1 MLRVE
6 DEQQTTVACA
16 DGRRRARHRRRP
28 GRRRDVI
35 PHRRLRQCPCLGS
48 GAWPL
53 PRRQR
58 RPGPVMAMK
67 AFASIFTALAL
78 LVLPTIADAGQ
89 IYGTI
94 VLGGQG
100 VKGAP
105 IEIQCGK
112 EAAVT
117 GTTAGDGSYRINVS
131 QQGQCTLTLTSY
143 DGRPFAAV
151 FSGPNPTVYK

>member
-1 MLRVE
+1 M
-6 DEQQTTVACA
+6 T
-16 DGRRRARHRRRP
+16 
-28 GRRRDVI
+28 
-35 PHRRLRQCPCLGS
+35 
-48 GAWPL
+48 
-53 PRRQR
+53 
-58 RPGPVMAMK
+58 MK
-67 AFASIFTALAL
+67 AFASIFIALAL

-112 EAAVT
+112 DAAVT
-117 GTTAGDGSYRINVS
+117 GTTAADGSYRLNVS

-143 DGRPFAAV
+143 EGRPSAAV
-151 FSGPNPTVYK
+151 FSGPNPAAYNYELVKLSDGKYELKRR